1 MSFFSYSVPK
11 TIKNVSLFIVGLVFM
26 ILLYRF
32 YQIQIQQ
39 HSKYSGIAEDN
50 RIRMV
55 TLEAPR
61 GIIYDRNGE
70 ILVDNKFQYNVFII
84 PFEVDSV
91 NKCYQ
96 KLGEVLDLDKKTIEE
111 RVKNNWRGRFKP

>member
-61 GIIYDRNGE
+61 GIIYDRNG
-70 ILVDNKFQYNVFII
+70 
-84 PFEVDSV
+84 
-91 NKCYQ
+91 
-96 KLGEVLDLDKKTIEE
+96 
-111 RVKNNWRGRFKP
+111 